1 MTDVYSN
8 CLACPITFHLFEDPV
23 IAEDGQATG
32 KALYDAK
39 WIGCPNGPPIVLLRL
54 YSARAQREAQFY
66 ESLTRHP
73 HIVYT
78 YGLVEPVKRE
88 STCIMLLQEKAPE
101 GSLLNYLEYRSECQ
115 STSDLPIGLLNEIFR
130 QISNAMI
137 FLTEKEII
145 HGDLACRNV
154 LVFRIDENEPKR
166 TLVKLTDFGISR
178 GKSIYSKID
187 SVATVIDTVPI
198 RSAAP
203 EVLQDEPIYSEKS
216 DMYTMGRI

>member
-1 MTDVYSN
+1 
-8 CLACPITFHLFEDPV
+8 
-23 IAEDGQATG
+23 
-32 KALYDAK
+32 
-39 WIGCPNGPPIVLLRL
+39 
-54 YSARAQREAQFY
+54 
-66 ESLTRHP
+66 
-73 HIVYT
+73 
-78 YGLVEPVKRE
+78 
-88 STCIMLLQEKAPE
+88 
-101 GSLLNYLEYRSECQ
+101 
-115 STSDLPIGLLNEIFR
+115 
-130 QISNAMI
+130 MI

-203 EVLQDEPIYSEKS
+203 EVLQDEPIY
-216 DMYTMGRI
+216 